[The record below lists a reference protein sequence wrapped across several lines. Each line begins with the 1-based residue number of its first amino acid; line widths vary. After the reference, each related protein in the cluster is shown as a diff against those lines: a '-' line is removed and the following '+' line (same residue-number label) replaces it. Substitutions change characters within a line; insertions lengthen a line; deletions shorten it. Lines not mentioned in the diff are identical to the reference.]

1 VFGISVFP
9 TCLIHTSISGIVILF
24 CAALGDAFSGPSAAL
39 LTAEVPAVQP
49 IILSVWRF
57 TITGLIFLP
66 FFLLQLV
73 QGDAI
78 AKQVCAAVTIT
89 ITVCVMLSHCAT
101 SVHVLVLPLLM
112 LL

>member
-1 VFGISVFP
+1 
-9 TCLIHTSISGIVILF
+9 VILF

-39 LTAEVPAVQP
+39 LTAEVPEVHP

-78 AKQVCAAVTIT
+78 AKQVRV
-89 ITVCVMLSHCAT
+89 
-101 SVHVLVLPLLM
+101 VLLLVVS
-112 LL
+112 LLIQFA

>member
-1 VFGISVFP
+1 VLTLTSPSLLLLQQPVLHHYTLCSTISLHHNVLSR
-9 TCLIHTSISGIVILF
+9 THTHSGIVILF

-39 LTAEVPAVQP
+39 LTAEVPEVQP

-78 AKQVCAAVTIT
+78 AKQVR
-89 ITVCVMLSHCAT
+89 VCC
-101 SVHVLVLPLLM
+101 
-112 LL
+112 